1 MALMISFIKTTMY
14 DSIATNAKQSEKNSG
29 ISQNSIFIG
38 LNIKELLVMNT
49 HTHTCSICLH
59 EMYSQIQIFHA
70 QYANRLDFYNVKCA
84 VDAADRILDCKQGY
98 LQYLIFFTIP
108 LFSATKRLSLGSKH
122 KSHGRCKP
130 QLSM

>member
-1 MALMISFIKTTMY
+1 MY
-14 DSIATNAKQSEKNSG
+14 DSIATNAKQSEKNNG

-59 EMYSQIQIFHA
+59 EMYSQIQICHA

-98 LQYLIFFTIP
+98 LQYLNFFTIP

>member
-1 MALMISFIKTTMY
+1 MY
-14 DSIATNAKQSEKNSG
+14 DSIASNAKQSEKNNG

-49 HTHTCSICLH
+49 HTHTCSICLL

-98 LQYLIFFTIP
+98 LQYLIFFHDT
-108 LFSATKRLSLGSKH
+108 LVLSH
-122 KSHGRCKP
+122 KEIVFGV
-130 QLSM
+130 QT

>member
-1 MALMISFIKTTMY
+1 MQ
-14 DSIATNAKQSEKNSG
+14 TNQKRNRG
-29 ISQNSIFIG
+29 ISQNNIFIG

-49 HTHTCSICLH
+49 HTHTFSICLH

-98 LQYLIFFTIP
+98 LQYLIFFFYNT
-108 LFSATKRLSLGSKH
+108 LVLSQKEIVFGV
-122 KSHGRCKP
+122 
-130 QLSM
+130 QT